1 MTDFLQKTGDIR
13 DILRMADGV
22 LVSDVSYSGARGHR
36 TQTMIHDTDTS
47 VTAIVPSTVC
57 QRIEAAV
64 IYLSIL
70 QIIFH
75 FQSRHFATRCC
86 GLRQKV
92 QGLKWNK
99 CLLVAGLHNIK
110 HHTPTPRCDWL
121 WVCINLHIYTDTSSV
136 SAFVGFLSCLVLL
149 KINNVHECEWHSEI
163 PNAWDTSARDTRVFN
178 MGCKISQIIPEMLSL
193 YLIKYFFPPFDS
205 PRW

>member
-1 MTDFLQKTGDIR
+1 MTEFLQKTGDIR
-13 DILRMADGV
+13 DILRMAV

-75 FQSRHFATRCC
+75 FQSRHFAARCW

-92 QGLKWNK
+92 QGLK
-99 CLLVAGLHNIK
+99 
-110 HHTPTPRCDWL
+110 
-121 WVCINLHIYTDTSSV
+121 
-136 SAFVGFLSCLVLL
+136 
-149 KINNVHECEWHSEI
+149 
-163 PNAWDTSARDTRVFN
+163 
-178 MGCKISQIIPEMLSL
+178 
-193 YLIKYFFPPFDS
+193 
-205 PRW
+205 

>member
-1 MTDFLQKTGDIR
+1 MI
-13 DILRMADGV
+13 
-22 LVSDVSYSGARGHR
+22 
-36 TQTMIHDTDTS
+36 QTAS

-75 FQSRHFATRCC
+75 FQSRHFATRCW

-193 YLIKYFFPPFDS
+193 CIKLNTSSRLLTAQGDNQLSIKVWSNHTRFSATKSIQTFFGFFIKT
-205 PRW
+205 

>member
-1 MTDFLQKTGDIR
+1 
-13 DILRMADGV
+13 
-22 LVSDVSYSGARGHR
+22 
-36 TQTMIHDTDTS
+36 MIHDTDTQCHCF
-47 VTAIVPSTVC
+47 VPSTVC

-75 FQSRHFATRCC
+75 FQSRHFATRCW

-121 WVCINLHIYTDTSSV
+121 WVCIKDQEGIWGLMSFGSIVFYQTETIAKWLADDFWINWLLRLSDLTPPSHSLSSAI
-136 SAFVGFLSCLVLL
+136 SLSHKISMSDWSHTKQVQLVLS
-149 KINNVHECEWHSEI
+149 V
-163 PNAWDTSARDTRVFN
+163 
-178 MGCKISQIIPEMLSL
+178 
-193 YLIKYFFPPFDS
+193 
-205 PRW
+205 